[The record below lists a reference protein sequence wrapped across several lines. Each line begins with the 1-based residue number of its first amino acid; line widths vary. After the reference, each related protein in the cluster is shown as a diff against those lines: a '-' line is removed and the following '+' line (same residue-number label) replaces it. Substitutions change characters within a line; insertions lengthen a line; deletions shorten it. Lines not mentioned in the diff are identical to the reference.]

1 VFPRDLNAARLHPT
15 LEGLDPGRSDVGW
28 NACGAKWAPARPRT
42 TTQFPQTASV
52 TLEILVIAAIRIAG
66 SLPVLRWPLAGGVL
80 AILVDLSDLLL
91 RDALDLGGVGDYQSL
106 DKWLDQVY
114 LGTFLLVA
122 LRWDG
127 RARWIAVALYVYRL
141 AGFVLF
147 ELTDARPLLLVFPN
161 VFELWFLVVAA
172 LSPARVAGWS
182 GARLAVV
189 LLALTAVK
197 EVQEWALHGARLF
210 DGISSLE
217 FLDLVRRRLTGG

>member
-1 VFPRDLNAARLHPT
+1 MT
-15 LEGLDPGRSDVGW
+15 S
-28 NACGAKWAPARPRT
+28 
-42 TTQFPQTASV
+42 
-52 TLEILVIAAIRIAG
+52 EIAIIAAIRIAG

-114 LGTFLLVA
+114 MITFLVVA

-127 RARWIAVALYVYRL
+127 PARSIAIGLFAYRL
-141 AGFVLF
+141 VGFVLF
-147 ELTDARPLLLVFPN
+147 ELTGERALLLAFPN
-161 VFELWFLVVAA
+161 VFELWFLLVAA
-172 LSPARVAGWS
+172 AGPARVGGWS
-182 GARLAVV
+182 VGRLAVV